1 MKVIKIL
8 FLFLA
13 MYLTAFVACGNV
25 LGLTVSPKAYLLI
38 GIAFA
43 AFAAMEEKGN

>member
-13 MYLTAFVACGNV
+13 MYLTAYVACGNV
-25 LGLTVSPKAYLLI
+25 LGITVSPKAYLLI
-38 GIAFA
+38 AA
-43 AFAAMEEKGN
+43 AFTFAELGGEGE

>member
-38 GIAFA
+38 AAALAFGA
-43 AFAAMEEKGN
+43 LDGEGE